1 MTREEADKDVHIQL
15 TLFRVA
21 EKEYEE
27 ARKRMNHREAEYMK
41 ALQRR
46 RETASRAL
54 GGET

>member
-1 MTREEADKDVHIQL
+1 MTRQEADKDVHIQL

>member
-1 MTREEADKDVHIQL
+1 MTRQEAEEDVRIQAAL
-15 TLFRVA
+15 LRVA
-21 EKEYEE
+21 LKDREK
-27 ARKRMNHREAEYMK
+27 AHKRANHREAEYMK